1 METNDKEKLID
12 TMAENQKFF
21 EENGYW
27 PTIQAPPRPAG
38 KPKQEACEDPEC
50 YHRFPES
57 IILRDIQGGTVPE
70 EALRKSCC
78 WSKISEVRGK
88 HRRKIGIRS
97 ATWWTFAVLWGLSA
111 TVRGEFRPL

>member
-1 METNDKEKLID
+1 
-12 TMAENQKFF
+12 MADLDDVE
-21 EENGYW
+21 
-27 PTIQAPPRPAG
+27 QAVERVESAIERKRHAKSPRKMRREYGIGAG

-57 IILRDIQGGTVPE
+57 IIFTDIQRGTVPE

-97 ATWWTFAVLWGLSA
+97 ATWLDLCSRMGTI
-111 TVRGEFRPL
+111 R